1 MSNGRIV
8 LLAALVVYAL
18 MSLITF
24 AVYGF
29 DKSRAARGGWRVCE
43 SHLHALSLL
52 GGWPGALIGQQVF
65 RHKRRKLGFMVV
77 TLLIVALHA
86 AAWWWLWSRQLIPL

>member
-8 LLAALVVYAL
+8 LLVALGAYAL

-29 DKSRAARGGWRVCE
+29 DKFRAARGGWRVRE
-43 SHLHALSLL
+43 SHLHALALL
-52 GGWPGALIGQQVF
+52 GGWPGALLAQQVF
-65 RHKRRKLGFMVV
+65 RHKRRKIGFVLL
-77 TLLIVALHA
+77 TLLIAALHV
-86 AAWWWLWSRQLIPL
+86 AAWMWLWSRQVVTF